1 MNNIFKN
8 KLILVVDDEDDIR
21 DLLSYHL
28 TKCGFKVITANNGKN
43 ALKCLYPLPDLLLV
57 DLMMPEMNGLELC
70 KTIRTDS
77 ETKNIPIIF
86 LSARDSE
93 IDEIYGLDSGAD
105 DYLIKPISLK
115 ILESRIQAILRRTI
129 TNLNMLDFG
138 LLKILLD
145 EYIIKLKDKKIKLTR
160 IEFDIL
166 TLLAKN
172 KNKVF
177 SREELINRIL
187 GNDIIVTERT
197 IDVHIRNIRKKLN
210 TFSDCI
216 ESVRGRGYVFR
227 YEFD

>member
-1 MNNIFKN
+1 MSIEN
-8 KLILVVDDEDDIR
+8 KLILIVDDEDDIR

-43 ALKCLYPLPDLLLV
+43 ALKCLYPLPDLMLV
-57 DLMMPEMNGLELC
+57 DIMMPEMNGLELC

-129 TNLNMLDFG
+129 TNLNILDFG
-138 LLKILLD
+138 SLKILLD

>member
-43 ALKCLYPLPDLLLV
+43 ALKCLYPLPDLMLV
-57 DLMMPEMNGLELC
+57 DIMMPEMNGLELC

-129 TNLNMLDFG
+129 TNLNILDFG

-172 KNKVF
+172 TSIITYRKYISN
-177 SREELINRIL
+177 LI
-187 GNDIIVTERT
+187 
-197 IDVHIRNIRKKLN
+197 KA
-210 TFSDCI
+210 
-216 ESVRGRGYVFR
+216 
-227 YEFD
+227 